1 LGKAYTYL
9 RNRTAMEPSDPP
21 EGTEGDD
28 TFKKRRRRGRGN
40 LKAKTLTEDVTVT
53 TVQEFAKEP
62 EEDKSEEAQESSDLK
77 KQEGSDNS
85 SSDEGAAPEA
95 GSAVVR
101 KARAK
106 KNLFVISTK
115 QKIRELQ
122 THSIASDRSAM
133 PDKSMRSDQFV
144 LDIES
149 VVRDPTKPKWF
160 GPQKASSARA
170 ISRFDYQ
177 PDLCKDYNET
187 GYCGYGDSCKFLH
200 DRGDYKTGWQ
210 LEKEHEEEQKRK
222 RMKAMGEDVDDE
234 VDYRIDPAEED
245 MPWACMI
252 CREDFVN
259 PVMTQCRHYFCEKCA
274 LETYAKGST
283 RCATCNVQT
292 HGIFNTAHRLL
303 ANLDKLKARR
313 EEEAKK
319 AEELSKQ
326 KRETGSW
333 AL

>member
-1 LGKAYTYL
+1 MAS
-9 RNRTAMEPSDPP
+9 EPP
-21 EGTEGDD
+21 EGTETEGDD
-28 TFKKRRRRGRGN
+28 LFKKRRKRDRGN
-40 LKAKTLTEDVTVT
+40 LKAKTLSDDVTVHT
-53 TVQEFAKEP
+53 IQDFAREQP
-62 EEDKSEEAQESSDLK
+62 EEDKTEEDVQESDVK
-77 KQEGSDNS
+77 KQDGSDDS
-85 SSDEGAAPEA
+85 SADEGGPPEEE

-101 KARAK
+101 KAARAK
-106 KNLFVISTK
+106 KQSLFITSTK

-133 PDKSMRSDQFV
+133 PDKSMKSDQV
-144 LDIES
+144 ALSVES

-160 GPQKASSARA
+160 GPQKSSTARA

-234 VDYRIDPAEED
+234 VDYRIDPNEED

-326 KRETGSW
+326 KRETTGW
-333 AL
+333 VL

>member
-1 LGKAYTYL
+1 
-9 RNRTAMEPSDPP
+9 MEPSG
-21 EGTEGDD
+21 GTEAEDSG
-28 TFKKRRRRGRGN
+28 FKNRRRRNRGN
-40 LKAKTLTEDVTVT
+40 LKAKTLDEPVVVHD
-53 TVQEFAKEP
+53 AKSQP
-62 EEDKSEEAQESSDLK
+62 EERTAEEPPEAPADPQAEK
-77 KQEGSDNS
+77 GSDD
-85 SSDEGAAPEA
+85 SDGNEVSPE
-95 GSAVVR
+95 GSAVIR
-101 KARAK
+101 KIKPK
-106 KNLFVISTK
+106 KESPFITSTK
-115 QKIRELQ
+115 QKIRELK

-133 PDKSMRSDQFV
+133 PDKSTKSDQYAQA
-144 LDIES
+144 IER
-149 VVRDPTKPKWF
+149 VERDPTKPKWY
-160 GPQKASSARA
+160 GPQKQSTARA

-234 VDYRIDPAEED
+234 VDYRINPEEED
-245 MPWACMI
+245 LPWACMI
-252 CREDFVN
+252 CRGDFRN
-259 PVMTQCRHYFCEKCA
+259 PVMTQCRHYFCEQCA
-274 LETYAKGST
+274 LEHFGKGHT

-292 HGIFNTAHRLL
+292 CGIFNTAHRLL

-319 AEELSKQ
+319 AEEMAKQ
-326 KRETGSW
+326 KREAGSW

>member
-1 LGKAYTYL
+1 
-9 RNRTAMEPSDPP
+9 MEPH
-21 EGTEGDD
+21 EGTEADGADG
-28 TFKKRRRRGRGN
+28 FKKRRRRDRGN
-40 LKAKTLTEDVTVT
+40 LKVKTLDEPVIIQTTQPFVEEKVELPADDDEEQEAVKENGSDDSED
-53 TVQEFAKEP
+53 EP
-62 EEDKSEEAQESSDLK
+62 E
-77 KQEGSDNS
+77 
-85 SSDEGAAPEA
+85 PE

-101 KARAK
+101 KQRQK
-106 KNLFVISTK
+106 KESPFITTTK
-115 QKIRELQ
+115 QKIRELK
-122 THSIASDRSAM
+122 THSIASERSAM
-133 PDKSMRSDQFV
+133 PDKSMKSDQFAQA
-144 LDIES
+144 IER
-149 VVRDPTKPKWF
+149 VERDPTKPKWF
-160 GPQKASSARA
+160 GPQRQSTARA

-234 VDYRIDPAEED
+234 VDYRINPEEED

-252 CREDFVN
+252 CRGDFEN
-259 PVMTQCRHYFCEKCA
+259 PVMTQCRHYFCERCA
-274 LETYAKGST
+274 LENYAKGHT

-292 HGIFNTAHRLL
+292 CGIFNTAHRLL

-319 AEELSKQ
+319 AEEMSKQ
-326 KRETGSW
+326 KRETNGW
-333 AL
+333 TL

>member
-1 LGKAYTYL
+1 
-9 RNRTAMEPSDPP
+9 MEPSEPP
-21 EGTEGDD
+21 EGTEADLEGDD
-28 TFKKRRRRGRGN
+28 KFKKRRRRVRDN
-40 LKAKTLTEDVTVT
+40 LKAKTLSEDVTVVT
-53 TVQEFAKEP
+53 TIHDTTEGPK
-62 EEDKSEEAQESSDLK
+62 EDKPTEEQEEAPDLQKEDGSGESSDEVVEK
-77 KQEGSDNS
+77 EGV
-85 SSDEGAAPEA
+85 
-95 GSAVVR
+95 SAVVR
-101 KARAK
+101 KIKPK
-106 KNLFVISTK
+106 KPSQFVTSTK
-115 QKIRELQ
+115 AKIRELQ

-133 PDKSMRSDQFV
+133 PDKSMKSDQFSLAV
-144 LDIES
+144 ES

-160 GPQKASSARA
+160 GPQKQSTARA

-234 VDYRIDPAEED
+234 VDYRINPEEED

-319 AEELSKQ
+319 AEEMSKQ